1 MVSVQ
6 SYVARQTS
14 LSLTEGNT
22 PMSTFDP
29 RAETGIP
36 TESVGSLP
44 RPATLQAAYAAYD
57 AGDIDKSALEAEQDT
72 AVKDSIERLEA
83 TGSPIISDGEQRW
96 SSFATYA
103 LADTLAG
110 TGLADNLGGGGQF
123 FAIFADGHGRQLP
136 KLTGGPFR
144 YKTYAADTL
153 AKSIV
158 MATKPM
164 KQAVIAPSMLALLYP
179 LSTEVPGYTR
189 EAFEADLIDECEKD
203 IRQAFAAGAVRV
215 SVDFTEGRLATRA
228 DPRNPWTGADLLPHF
243 IELNNR
249 VMARF
254 TAEERVNIGIHTC
267 PGGDRDSVHSA
278 DVPYNNLLP
287 EMFKINAGYF
297 LIQLASERDKDPVY
311 ESIGKYSRDDADGVS
326 QMCYL
331 GVTVTQSPRPESAQ
345 EICNQLVRAANF
357 MPKERIGSTDDC
369 GFSPFSIDEKP
380 NHGSPDYARD
390 IAFQKITN
398 RVLGTKMAAE
408 QLGI

>member
-1 MVSVQ
+1 MN
-6 SYVARQTS
+6 SY
-14 LSLTEGNT
+14 
-22 PMSTFDP
+22 DP
-29 RAETGIP
+29 KTATGIP
-36 TESVGSLP
+36 TEQVGSLP
-44 RPATLQAAYAAYD
+44 RPSTLQAAYAAYD
-57 AGDIDKSALEAEQDT
+57 SGTISLDDLEKEQDA
-72 AVKDSIERLEA
+72 AVKDSIEHLEA
-83 TGSPIISDGEQRW
+83 TGSPIVSDGEQRW

-110 TGLADNLGGGGQF
+110 TGLADNLAGAGGQY
-123 FAIFADGHGRQLP
+123 FAIFADGHNRQLP
-136 KLTGGPFR
+136 RLTGGPFR

-153 AKSIV
+153 KKSIG

-179 LSTEVPGYTR
+179 LNEDVPGYKR
-189 EAFEADLIDECEKD
+189 EQFEADLVDECEKD

-228 DPRNPWTGADLLPHF
+228 DPRNPWTGAGMLPHF

-249 VMARF
+249 VMERF
-254 TAEERVNIGIHTC
+254 TADERVNIGVHTC

-311 ESIGKYSRDDADGVS
+311 ESIGRHSRDDAAGVA
-326 QMCYL
+326 QMCYV
-331 GVTVTQSPRPESAQ
+331 GVINPGNPRVESPDEVRDA
-345 EICNQLVRAANF
+345 LVRAANF
-357 MPKERIGSTDDC
+357 IPVDRLGATDDC

-380 NHGSPDYARD
+380 NHGSPDYARQ

-398 RVLGTKMAAE
+398 RVEGTKMAAE
-408 QLGI
+408 KLGIS

>member
-1 MVSVQ
+1 
-6 SYVARQTS
+6 
-14 LSLTEGNT
+14 
-22 PMSTFDP
+22 MSDYDP
-29 RAETGIP
+29 RSETGIP
-36 TESVGSLP
+36 TEPVGSLP
-44 RPATLQAAYAAYD
+44 RPSTLQAAYAAYD
-57 AGDIDKSALEAEQDT
+57 KGEIDKAALEKEQDA
-72 AVKDSIERLEA
+72 AVEDSIKHLEA

-110 TGLADNLGGGGQF
+110 TGLADNLAGGGQF
-123 FAIFADGHGRQLP
+123 FAIFADGHNRQLP

-153 AKSIV
+153 KRSIGY
-158 MATKPM
+158 AHKPM

-179 LSTEVPGYTR
+179 LQEEVAGYAR
-189 EAFEADLIDECEKD
+189 DDFEEDLVNECEKD
-203 IRQAFAAGAVRV
+203 IRAAFAAGAVRV

-228 DPRNPWTGADLLPHF
+228 DPRNPWTGAGMLPHF

-254 TAEERVNIGIHTC
+254 TADERRNIGIHTC

-297 LIQLASERDKDPVY
+297 LIQLASERDKDTVY
-311 ESIGKYSRDDADGVS
+311 ESIGQHSRDDADGIA
-326 QMCYL
+326 QMCFV
-331 GVTVTQSPRPESAQ
+331 GVINPGNPRVESPEEVRDA
-345 EICNQLVRAANF
+345 LVRAANF
-357 MPKERIGSTDDC
+357 IPKERLGATDDC

-380 NHGSPDYARD
+380 NHGSPDYAREV
-390 IAFQKITN
+390 AFQKITN
-398 RVLGTKMAAE
+398 RVEGTKMAAE
-408 QLGI
+408 KLGVS

>member
-1 MVSVQ
+1 
-6 SYVARQTS
+6 
-14 LSLTEGNT
+14 
-22 PMSTFDP
+22 MSDYDP
-29 RAETGIP
+29 RSETGIP
-36 TESVGSLP
+36 TEPVGSLP
-44 RPATLQAAYAAYD
+44 RPSTLQAAYAAYD
-57 AGDIDKSALEAEQDT
+57 KGEIDKAALEKEQDA
-72 AVKDSIERLEA
+72 AVEDSIKHLEA

-110 TGLADNLGGGGQF
+110 TGLADNLAGGGQF
-123 FAIFADGHGRQLP
+123 FAIFADGHNRQLP

-153 AKSIV
+153 KRSIGY
-158 MATKPM
+158 AHKPM

-179 LSTEVPGYTR
+179 LQEEVAGYAR
-189 EAFEADLIDECEKD
+189 DDFEDDLVNECEKD
-203 IRQAFAAGAVRV
+203 IRAAFAAGAVRV

-228 DPRNPWTGADLLPHF
+228 DPRNPWTGAGMLPHF

-254 TAEERVNIGIHTC
+254 TADERRNIGIHTC

-297 LIQLASERDKDPVY
+297 LIQLASERDKDTVY
-311 ESIGKYSRDDADGVS
+311 ESIGQHSRDDADGIA
-326 QMCYL
+326 QMCFV
-331 GVTVTQSPRPESAQ
+331 GVINPGNPRVESPEEVRDA
-345 EICNQLVRAANF
+345 LVRAANF
-357 MPKERIGSTDDC
+357 IPKERLGSTDDC

-380 NHGSPDYARD
+380 NHGSPDYAREV
-390 IAFQKITN
+390 AFQKITN
-398 RVLGTKMAAE
+398 RVEGTKMAAE
-408 QLGI
+408 KLGVS